1 MPISYDNPPL
11 IELIVELRWGTPAF
25 LLPSAVAGTDAGAA
39 ITPQIAEH
47 LFMHF
52 GAVASGESYG
62 RFERVIPPGFPLAPF
77 QVAYRY
83 RPTDSENNATLYQ
96 MGNGVFSVN
105 ALPPYKNWDQFKPVI
120 QRGVQMRNEAFKRM
134 GIEPPPFSSG
144 IVRYIDAFQGP
155 LLGNYSTRAFLTD
168 VLGFKLTMPPILEE
182 VCTERQQ
189 IIPQLQLTL
198 PVAPGQLQIALSEGQ
213 LNNQRAV
220 VVDTSVTMNRQLS
233 TDPSSTVIE
242 LTEAR
247 NVIHE
252 IFMQIAKPLHDHM
265 NPIEVTK

>member
-11 IELIVELRWGTPAF
+11 IELVVELRWGTAAF
-25 LLPSAVAGTDAGAA
+25 IVPGAAPVTVTGAA
-39 ITPQIAEH
+39 ITPQNTEH

-52 GAVASGESYG
+52 GAVASAEGYG

-83 RPTDSENNATLYQ
+83 RPTAPEDNATLYQ
-96 MGNGVFSVN
+96 MGNGVFSCN
-105 ALPPYKNWDQFKPVI
+105 ALPPYKSWDQFKPVI
-120 QRGVQMRNEAFKRM
+120 ERGVRIRNEAFNRM
-134 GIEPPPFSSG
+134 NIEPPPFSSG

-155 LLGNYSTRAFLTD
+155 LLGNRSTRAFLTD
-168 VLGFKLTMPPILEE
+168 VLGFKLTVPPIVDK
-182 VCTERQQ
+182 VCTDLQQ

-213 LNNQRAV
+213 LSNQRAV

-233 TDPSSTVIE
+233 TQPSSTVIE